1 MRVGS
6 HIRTKLQYLLSAIF
20 LITTSQTAVIPPG
33 TNFIMVGDLEDEF
46 ASDGEDDG
54 EFIEEVE
61 EDEVEE
67 EDKKVGGKV

>member
-1 MRVGS
+1 M
-6 HIRTKLQYLLSAIF
+6 
-20 LITTSQTAVIPPG
+20 ITTSQTAVIPPG

-67 EDKKVGGKV
+67 EDKKVRRVLQTEKGQK

>member
-1 MRVGS
+1 
-6 HIRTKLQYLLSAIF
+6 
-20 LITTSQTAVIPPG
+20 
-33 TNFIMVGDLEDEF
+33 MVGDLEDEF